1 MSAWCTAVVN
11 MIKQMMG
18 IIIKRIKTKQNKN
31 QTSNNNN
38 KKQYYATVSIY
49 LEYCWQFWFFYFKCV
64 VIELEKVGKRPA
76 KILGGMKCL

>member
-18 IIIKRIKTKQNKN
+18 IIIKRIKTKN

-38 KKQYYATVSIY
+38 KKNNIMPQYRFILNTVGSSYSSI
-49 LEYCWQFWFFYFKCV
+49 LNVLW
-64 VIELEKVGKRPA
+64 
-76 KILGGMKCL
+76 

>member
-18 IIIKRIKTKQNKN
+18 IIIKRIKTKN

-38 KKQYYATVSIY
+38 KKNNIMPQYRFILNTVGSSDSSI
-49 LEYCWQFWFFYFKCV
+49 LNVLW
-64 VIELEKVGKRPA
+64 
-76 KILGGMKCL
+76 

>member
-11 MIKQMMG
+11 MIKQMME

-38 KKQYYATVSIY
+38 KKNNIMPQYRFILNTVGSSYSSI
-49 LEYCWQFWFFYFKCV
+49 LNVLW
-64 VIELEKVGKRPA
+64 
-76 KILGGMKCL
+76 

>member
-38 KKQYYATVSIY
+38 KKNNIMPQYRFILNTVGSSDSSI
-49 LEYCWQFWFFYFKCV
+49 LNVLW
-64 VIELEKVGKRPA
+64 
-76 KILGGMKCL
+76 